1 MSICG
6 ANERYSPPIVQYRD
20 FLPEEK
26 NVAMLLF
33 KVDETTSRS
42 QFLAHYSF
50 TPASGPQA
58 SDTGVQTK
66 GGVKVKDEEF
76 SDGEQKT
83 LVEK

>member
-20 FLPEEK
+20 FLPEEV
-26 NVAMLLF
+26 NVATLLF

-50 TPASGPQA
+50 TPATGPQA

-66 GGVKVKDEEF
+66 GGVQVKDEEF